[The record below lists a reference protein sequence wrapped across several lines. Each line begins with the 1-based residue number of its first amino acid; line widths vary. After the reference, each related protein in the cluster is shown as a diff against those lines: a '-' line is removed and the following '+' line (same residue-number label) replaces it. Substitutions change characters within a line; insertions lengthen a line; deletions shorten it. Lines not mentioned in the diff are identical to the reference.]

1 MFRINFDL
9 TDLRAFISIADHCS
23 FSIAA
28 AELHLSQSALS
39 RRIDRLENALGVKLF
54 ERTTRK
60 VVLTPMGREFAP
72 KARATIFGLEESM
85 MNMRGFA
92 ERVRGEVTISCVPS
106 AVRYFLPPVLQSFHQ
121 QHPHIVVRIIDE
133 GASDALASV
142 AQSEAD
148 FGLNYIGTQ
157 EPDLDFEP
165 VLKDPYVLACRKDH
179 TLAKRAKVSW
189 SELSDYDYITVTK
202 ASGNRIILDQA
213 LTDIPLRPRW
223 FCEVRHV
230 LTLIGFVEAGLG
242 VAAVPCL
249 AMPPATHTDLVS
261 VRLVEPAITRTI
273 GLLRLRGRQLS
284 PSAQLLYNMILA
296 LKLKPSERRKT
307 RGATCA
313 V

>member
-9 TDLRAFISIADHCS
+9 TDLRAFISVADHTS
-23 FSIAA
+23 FSLAA
-28 AELHLSQSALS
+28 TELHLSQSALS
-39 RRIDRLENALGVKLF
+39 RRIDRLESALGVKLF

-60 VVLTPMGREFAP
+60 VALTSMGREFVP

-85 MNMRGFA
+85 LNMRGFA
-92 ERVRGEVTISCVPS
+92 ERLRGEVTVSCVPS
-106 AVRYFLPPVLQSFHQ
+106 AVRYFLPPVLQRFHQ

-133 GASDALASV
+133 GATDALASV

-179 TLAKRAKVSW
+179 KLAKRAKVSW

-230 LTLIGFVEAGLG
+230 LTVIGFVEAGLG
-242 VAAVPCL
+242 VAAVPRL

-273 GLLRLRGRQLS
+273 GLVRLRGRHLP
-284 PSAQLLYNMILA
+284 PSAQLLYNMILD
-296 LKLKPSERRKT
+296 LQLKPRERRQLA
-307 RGATCA
+307 GAT
-313 V
+313 